1 MKIMI
6 LGILTMIAGL
16 VLMVMGK
23 MWGLLMILF
32 GAIALMVRYA
42 RMMHGRGYDPAQ
54 GSINGLAG
62 QGKQTPDAVS
72 TNQPPV
78 GEQPANIW
86 ERMEQ

>member
-1 MKIMI
+1 MI

-42 RMMHGRGYDPAQ
+42 RMMHGRGYDPEQ
-54 GSINGLAG
+54 GSINGLTG
-62 QGKQTPDAVS
+62 QGKQTPDVVS

-78 GEQPANIW
+78 GEQSANIW
-86 ERMEQ
+86 KQMEQ